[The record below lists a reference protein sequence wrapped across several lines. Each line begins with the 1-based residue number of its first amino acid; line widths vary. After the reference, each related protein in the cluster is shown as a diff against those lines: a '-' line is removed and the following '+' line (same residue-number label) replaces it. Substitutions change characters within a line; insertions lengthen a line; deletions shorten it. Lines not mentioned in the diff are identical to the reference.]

1 MGKGK
6 ADFART
12 LNEEPRS
19 ESVQHYIASALEFM
33 GTLGRFIRSIAH
45 FLFRY
50 PCTLVIIPTL
60 RLEIRSCYS
69 YLQSDH
75 WMLPGAV
82 TPQKRRPV
90 IEVASGGQWRQRVRK
105 EGHHLF
111 YRLLYTPSTVLNA
124 EIADALTKIYQIR
137 ICKC

>member
-12 LNEEPRS
+12 LNEEPRP

-33 GTLGRFIRSIAH
+33 GTLGRFMRSIAH

-69 YLQSDH
+69 YVQSDH
-75 WMLPGAV
+75 WMLPRAGNFS
-82 TPQKRRPV
+82 RSRPV
-90 IEVASGGQWRQRVRK
+90 IQGSIGRSMAPES
-105 EGHHLF
+105 
-111 YRLLYTPSTVLNA
+111 
-124 EIADALTKIYQIR
+124 
-137 ICKC
+137 